1 MILTNKQEQGLKIA
15 IDRYKNNERFT
26 VISGY
31 AGTGKSTLVKYLI
44 AALNVRED
52 DVCYAAFT
60 GKAAQVLLKK
70 GNKNVSTL
78 HRLLFKS
85 FPKPD
90 GTFYRRKVSS
100 IPYKIVIVD
109 EVSMAPKS
117 LMQILFSFK
126 NSIASFIGIP
136 TRSGIST

>member
-60 GKAAQVLLKK
+60 GKAASCAFFLAIAFFFFLRFAPQTIK
-70 GNKNVSTL
+70 TI
-78 HRLLFKS
+78 
-85 FPKPD
+85 
-90 GTFYRRKVSS
+90 RRIITASAAPPM
-100 IPYKIVIVD
+100 I
-109 EVSMAPKS
+109 MAC
-117 LMQILFSFK
+117 
-126 NSIASFIGIP
+126 
-136 TRSGIST
+136 